1 MGADATV
8 GSGVGPA
15 AAAATLS
22 RTTAAVKIRFVG
34 LMAGRGAP
42 AGLVYGVV
50 QDERRTEAIWGRE
63 GDKGCHAD
71 CLLLH
76 RARA

>member
-1 MGADATV
+1 MGTDAEV

-22 RTTAAVKIRFVG
+22 RTTAAVKRRFVG

-42 AGLVYGVV
+42 AGLDDGVV
-50 QDERRTEAIWGRE
+50 QDKSRTEAIWGRGGE
-63 GDKGCHAD
+63 RSCHAD
-71 CLLLH
+71 CLLLL
-76 RARA
+76 RAQG